1 MSFNLYKLTH
11 RHFGLL
17 SINVLTFDQRILI
30 LTRPLNCVNRH
41 AEKRNYIV
49 NVNILKRVNKH
60 AEKDICILA
69 VLTLGGISGKSA
81 FRSHRKFNAFKF

>member
-1 MSFNLYKLTH
+1 MAFNLCKFTY

-17 SINVLTFDQRILI
+17 SINVLTFDQRILT
-30 LTRPLNCVNRH
+30 LTRPLKCVNRH
-41 AEKRNYIV
+41 AEKRNYNV

-69 VLTLGGISGKSA
+69 VLTSGGISS
-81 FRSHRKFNAFKF
+81 